1 MFKNIQKKNFYDLIL
16 GFFIKKGNKH
26 KAKKLLDKTFLLLQK
41 ETKKSLPLIMGVLF
55 FRLRTVVEIKKVK
68 MGKRINLVPFVISP
82 KRRLFLSMK
91 WLKQAIK
98 EDKRKVP
105 FSQKL
110 STEILN
116 VFFNKPC
123 VSLNLKKENTK
134 NAFSNRSNIYYR

>member
-26 KAKKLLDKTFLLLQK
+26 KAKKILDKTFLLLQK

-91 WLKQAIK
+91 
-98 EDKRKVP
+98 
-105 FSQKL
+105 
-110 STEILN
+110 
-116 VFFNKPC
+116 
-123 VSLNLKKENTK
+123 
-134 NAFSNRSNIYYR
+134 